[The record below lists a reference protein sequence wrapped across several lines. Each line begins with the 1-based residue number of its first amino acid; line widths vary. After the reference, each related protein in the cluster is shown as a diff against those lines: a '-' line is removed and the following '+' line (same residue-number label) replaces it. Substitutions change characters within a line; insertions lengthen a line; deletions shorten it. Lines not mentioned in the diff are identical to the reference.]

1 MAEEKG
7 TLTPEELAELF
18 RKVDDVCQQAQ
29 KLRSELL
36 TRMNASRERDQSNH
50 AGQPQRRRPDKT

>member
-18 RKVDDVCQQAQ
+18 RKVDEVCQQAQ

-36 TRMNASRERDQSNH
+36 TRMSAARERDQSNH
-50 AGQPQRRRPDKT
+50 AGQPRRRSEKS